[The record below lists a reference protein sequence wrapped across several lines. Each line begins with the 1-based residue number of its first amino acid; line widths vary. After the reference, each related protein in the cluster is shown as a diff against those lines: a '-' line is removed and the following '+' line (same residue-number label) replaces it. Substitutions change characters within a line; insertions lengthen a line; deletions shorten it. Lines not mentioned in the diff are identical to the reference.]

1 MIHPK
6 KLTIWQIRIGKDFIQ
21 VVLQD
26 ISREVTF
33 LITKVKVGG
42 HILETSSTKTK
53 EVLLIDLP
61 TKGLIYMSG
70 PPN

>member
-26 ISREVTF
+26 ISREETF
-33 LITKVKVGG
+33 LITKVKAGS
-42 HILETSSTKTK
+42 HTLEISLTKTN
-53 EVLLIDLP
+53 EVLLIDLLI
-61 TKGLIYMSG
+61 KGLICMSG